1 MRANR
6 NTIAMP
12 IATIKS
18 LADGKARA
26 NAMAK
31 TNAGPGK
38 VV

>member
-18 LADGKARA
+18 LADGEARA
-26 NAMAK
+26 NAVGE
-31 TNAGPGK
+31 TNVRPRK